1 MMPAII
7 LVSAGMSEQSSTS
20 RLGDALI
27 HHLRD
32 LAGPGADLE
41 IRTVE
46 LRPLAHQIVDAMTT
60 GFASGALADALAAVT
75 AADALIALTPTYQ
88 SSYSGLFK
96 SFIDVLETDAL
107 AGTPVLIGA
116 TGGTPRHALV
126 TEVALRPL
134 FTYLHADPVPTAV
147 FAATED
153 WGASA
158 RDSDGQGAS
167 LRRRIRRAAT
177 ELLARLGARDTW
189 APTDPRT
196 PAHPD
201 RPTTEAATPSSDTG
215 EDHPS
220 ATRTYPHFQD
230 FETLLDGVR

>member
-1 MMPAII
+1 MSRVVVI
-7 LVSAGMSEQSSTS
+7 SAGMSEQSSTS
-20 RLGDALI
+20 RLGEAVV
-27 HHLRD
+27 HHLHD
-32 LAGPGADLE
+32 LAGPGADLG
-41 IRTVE
+41 ILTVE

-60 GFASGALADALAAVT
+60 GFASGALAEALEEVKG
-75 AADALIALTPTYQ
+75 ADAVVALTPTYQ

-96 SFIDVLETDAL
+96 SFIDVFEEGTL
-107 AGTPVLIGA
+107 AGKPVLIGA

-158 RDSDGQGAS
+158 GDSDGRGGSS
-167 LRRRIRRAAT
+167 LRRRIRRAAS
-177 ELLARLGARDTW
+177 ELLARLEV
-189 APTDPRT
+189 RT
-196 PAHPD
+196 PSAPPD
-201 RPTTEAATPSSDTG
+201 QPTPAGPGEPTTGAVPPSSQ
-215 EDHPS
+215 EENPPAS
-220 ATRTYPHFQD
+220 QTYPRFVD

>member
-1 MMPAII
+1 MSNIVLI
-7 LVSAGMSEQSSTS
+7 SAGMSDQSSTS
-20 RLGDALI
+20 RLGEAI
-27 HHLRD
+27 AHHLRD
-32 LAGPGADLE
+32 LAGPGADLG

-60 GFASGALADALAAVT
+60 GFASGALAEALEEVKG
-75 AADALIALTPTYQ
+75 ADAVVALTPTYQ

-96 SFIDVLETDAL
+96 SFIDVFEEGTL
-107 AGTPVLIGA
+107 AGKPVLIGA

-158 RDSDGQGAS
+158 GDSDGRGGSS
-167 LRRRIRRAAT
+167 LRRRIRRAAS
-177 ELLARLGARDTW
+177 ELLARLGVHTPYASPDQ
-189 APTDPRT
+189 PT
-196 PAHPD
+196 PAESD
-201 RPTTEAATPSSDTG
+201 EPTAEAAPPSSKG
-215 EDHPS
+215 KEHPAS
-220 ATRTYPHFQD
+220 RAYPRFVD